1 MKRISY
7 QHFIK
12 LKNDKSNTIKSMLA
26 WMFFKVYD
34 CQDYFLFKTTLFAK
48 MLLWITLLFHSVC
61 NSIVGFFSLLKFN
74 YKESKSIIGDVK
86 EWKVENEKE

>member
-12 LKNDKSNTIKSMLA
+12 LTNNKSSTIKNMLA
-26 WMFFKVYD
+26 WMFIKVYD
-34 CQDYFLFKTTLFAK
+34 CQGYFLFKTTLFAR

-61 NSIVGFFSLLKFN
+61 NSIVGFFSLLKSN
-74 YKESKSIIGDVK
+74 YKETKSIIEDIK